1 MRRARGSGRSTTSAA
16 VACSLL
22 LAGGGA
28 AVVVVAAR
36 LSFALPG
43 IDLPQTGQ
51 TLAVLVVG
59 AALGLRRGTLAIAL
73 YILSGALGLPVF
85 ADGASGVDTILG
97 PSGGYLLG
105 FLVAAAFLGWRADEG
120 KVRRTWW
127 ATLGSMLAA
136 HALILGLGAAGLVI
150 RVGVAKAWLGG
161 VVPFLPGAVV
171 KSALAALLVRWI
183 GAHPVWGSTSKV
195 ASSSSACS
203 RTRQR

>member
-1 MRRARGSGRSTTSAA
+1 MG
-16 VACSLL
+16 CSVL

-28 AVVVVAAR
+28 AVVAIAAQ
-36 LSFALPG
+36 LSFAIPG

-59 AALGLRRGTLAIAL
+59 AALGLRRGALTIVLYVLA
-73 YILSGALGLPVF
+73 GALGLPVF

-120 KVRRTWW
+120 RLGRAWW
-127 ATLGSMLAA
+127 VTLGSMLAA
-136 HALILGLGAAGLVI
+136 HALILGLGGAGLVFRI
-150 RVGVAKAWLGG
+150 GAAKAWSGG

-171 KSALAALLVRWI
+171 KSVLAALLVRWI